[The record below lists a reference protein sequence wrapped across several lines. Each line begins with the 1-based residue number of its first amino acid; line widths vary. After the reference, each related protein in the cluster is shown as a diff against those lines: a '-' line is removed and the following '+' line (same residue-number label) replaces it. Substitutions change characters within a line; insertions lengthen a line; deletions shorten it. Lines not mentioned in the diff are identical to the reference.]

1 MDAAEAEGVASS
13 RRAGASRALAVAL
26 AVFAGVANLSIAF
39 HFEGLKGFDQLDL
52 FFNADASA
60 RLHCM
65 VDDRCGERSS
75 FSHPNLA
82 LFVNPPVRVA
92 GAAISLAG
100 ATGIEPERARR
111 LAALCVSPLAS
122 AVKAPIVFY
131 LLLGLGLTLSQAAL
145 LALLSAVSF
154 SQLAFGSMPESFA
167 LTGALLAAG
176 YLLALRCMQLR
187 DRRLWPWVAIGVLV
201 TGVTVSNLAAVAIL
215 FGAVGLAARERPWI
229 VLGRTGSVV
238 ALVLLATIAL
248 TATFGAGY
256 QLKGVD
262 IAGGGEYVQRW
273 MRLHRTVDRATA
285 MPSALAHTFAA
296 PEPGLGRNIP
306 ARFGGA
312 RYQYRFLTAH
322 REQRFCFD
330 HWLGAVFIA
339 LFALGGF
346 GYRRA
351 PPAARERSER
361 KPRGSGP
368 RERSERKPRGSG
380 PRERSE
386 RKPRGSGPRWLC
398 GASLAI
404 LAFNWG
410 LHSVW
415 GVDLILYSQHWQA
428 ALVVLLAGL
437 YRAFPSSSA
446 LVTVALCALLVAT
459 GLENLRSGAAMTTAM
474 QVEHRGSGEHS
485 SLKDYR

>member
-1 MDAAEAEGVASS
+1 MGAAEAEGVASS
-13 RRAGASRALAVAL
+13 QRAGTSRARRRAIAAALAVT
-26 AVFAGVANLSIAF
+26 AGVVNLAIAF
-39 HFEGLKGFDQLDL
+39 HFEGLKGFNQLDL

-65 VDDRCGERSS
+65 VENRCGGRSS

-82 LFVNPPVRVA
+82 SFLNPPIRVAAFAISLGGATGTPPVR
-92 GAAISLAG
+92 
-100 ATGIEPERARR
+100 ARR
-111 LAALCVSPLAS
+111 MVALCVSPLAS

-131 LLLGLGLTLSQAAL
+131 VLLGLGLALSQAGL

-154 SQLAFGSMPESFA
+154 SQLAFGSIPESFA
-167 LTGALLAAG
+167 LSGALLAAA
-176 YLLALRCMQLR
+176 YLLALRCMRVR
-187 DRRLWPWVAIGVLV
+187 DRRLWPWVVIGVLA
-201 TGVTVSNLAAVAIL
+201 TGVTVSNLVAVAIL
-215 FGAVGLAARERPWI
+215 FGVVGLAAGERLRI
-229 VLGRTGSVV
+229 VFGRTGAVV
-238 ALVLLATIAL
+238 VLVLLPTIAL
-248 TATFGAGY
+248 TAIFGAGY

-262 IAGGGEYVQRW
+262 IAGGSEYTQRW
-273 MRLHRTVDRATA
+273 MKLHRTVDRATS

-296 PEPGLGRNIP
+296 PEPGLGRNLP
-306 ARFGGA
+306 ARLGGS

-330 HWLGAVFIA
+330 HWLGAVFIG
-339 LFALGGF
+339 LFAIGAF

-351 PPAARERSER
+351 PPPA
-361 KPRGSGP
+361 
-368 RERSERKPRGSG
+368 
-380 PRERSE
+380 
-386 RKPRGSGPRWLC
+386 RWLC

-404 LAFNWG
+404 LVFNWG

-415 GVDLILYSQHWQA
+415 GVDLILYSQHWQM
-428 ALVVLLAGL
+428 ALMVLLAGL
-437 YRAFPSSSA
+437 YRAFPSSSNLLT
-446 LVTVALCALLVAT
+446 LVLCALLVAT

>member
-1 MDAAEAEGVASS
+1 MAAAEAEGVASS
-13 RRAGASRALAVAL
+13 RRTGASRALAVAL

-65 VDDRCGERSS
+65 VDDRCGGRSS

-82 LFVNPPVRVA
+82 LFVNPPVRAA
-92 GAAISLAG
+92 GFAISLGG

-111 LAALCVSPLAS
+111 LAALWVSPLAS

-131 LLLGLGLTLSQAAL
+131 LLLGLGLTLSQATL

-154 SQLAFGSMPESFA
+154 SQLAFGSIPESFA
-167 LTGALLAAG
+167 LSGALLAAG
-176 YLLALRCMQLR
+176 YLLALRCMRLR
-187 DRRLWPWVAIGVLV
+187 DRRMWPWVAIGVLV
-201 TGVTVSNLAAVAIL
+201 TGITVSNLAAVAIL
-215 FGAVGLAARERPWI
+215 FGAVGLAARERPLI
-229 VLGRTGSVV
+229 VLGRTGAVV
-238 ALVLLATIAL
+238 ALVLLPTIAL
-248 TATFGAGY
+248 TATFGTGY

-273 MRLHRTVDRATA
+273 MRLPRTVERATA

-351 PPAARERSER
+351 PPAAHERSER
-361 KPRGSGP
+361 KPC
-368 RERSERKPRGSG
+368 E
-380 PRERSE
+380 
-386 RKPRGSGPRWLC
+386 SGPRWLC

-437 YRAFPSSSA
+437 YRAFPSSSG
-446 LVTVALCALLVAT
+446 LVTIGLCALFVAT